1 MQANTKTLLNHA
13 FETMKALKDKK
24 ISVDDA
30 KAHANLI
37 KQSNNILK
45 YELDRAV
52 SFQKYEKLD
61 IREIETAD

>member
-1 MQANTKTLLNHA
+1 MKSNTKTLLDHA
-13 FETMKALKDKK
+13 FGIMQSLKDKK

-30 KAHANLI
+30 KAQADLI

-52 SFQKYEKLD
+52 AFQKYETLEIRD
-61 IREIETAD
+61 IEMR